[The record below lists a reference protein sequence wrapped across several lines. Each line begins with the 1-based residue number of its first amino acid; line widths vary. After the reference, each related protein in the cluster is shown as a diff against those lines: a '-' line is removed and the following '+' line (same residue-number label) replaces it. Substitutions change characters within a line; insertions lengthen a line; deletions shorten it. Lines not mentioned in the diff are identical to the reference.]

1 MNGQGLRTIPL
12 EDGSDGELLEE
23 IDPFTFFANFNRP
36 ITEKNKARMWEL
48 VKSELNLNS
57 EIPRDYFGLPLFNL
71 QKPRLFLEKPRFVFM
86 SWVFQ
91 VLPL

>member
-1 MNGQGLRTIPL
+1 MGK
-12 EDGSDGELLEE
+12 LLEE

-57 EIPRDYFGLPLFNL
+57 EIPRDYFGLPLFL
-71 QKPRLFLEKPRFVFM
+71 QNQDCF
-86 SWVFQ
+86 
-91 VLPL
+91 